1 MKKVFRIFL
10 LVLFGVIFIGTLVFL
25 YSKSKKK
32 PVIYQHSAPFVTNII
47 RKTVATGSVVPRKEV
62 EIKSKVSGIIEK
74 IYVEA
79 GQIIR
84 EGDLI
89 ARIKVIPDM
98 VNLNNAESRVERAN
112 ISFNDSKMNYDRQ
125 KKLFESRVISEAE
138 FQPYKTAF
146 ESAKEELDAAKS
158 NLELIR
164 DGVSKKAATGT
175 NTLVKATIE
184 GMILDVPV
192 KEGSSVIESNT
203 FNDGTT
209 IASIADMGVMIFKGK
224 VDESEVGKLHE
235 GMNLILTIGAI
246 EKEKYDAKLEYI
258 SPKGVLENGAV
269 QFEIKAALELKKNSF
284 VRAGYSAN
292 ADIVLEER
300 DSVLAIQES
309 LLQFSGDTAFVEII
323 NGPGKYKKCYVKTGI
338 SDGLNIE
345 ILSGLNKKDSIKVW
359 NIIEKKEEQKP

>member
-1 MKKVFRIFL
+1 MKKILRIL
-10 LVLFGVIFIGTLVFL
+10 LFIFIGVVFIGTLVFL
-25 YSKSKKK
+25 YNKSKKK
-32 PVIYQHSAPFVTNII
+32 PVVFQHSAPFVTNII

-62 EIKSKVSGIIEK
+62 EVKSKVSGIIEK
-74 IYVEA
+74 IFVEA
-79 GQIIR
+79 GQVIK

-112 ISFNDSKMNYDRQ
+112 ISLNDTKINYERN
-125 KKLFESRVISEAE
+125 KKLYELKVISESE
-138 FQPYKTAF
+138 FQPYKTAY
-146 ESAKEELDAAKS
+146 ETAKEELDAANS

-164 DGVSKKAATGT
+164 DGVTKKAVTGT
-175 NTLVKATIE
+175 NTLVRATIG
-184 GMILDVPV
+184 GMVLDVPV

-269 QFEIKAALELKKNSF
+269 QFEIKAALELKKNTF

-300 DSVLAIQES
+300 DSVMAIQES
-309 LLQFSGDTAFVEII
+309 LLQFAGDTVFVEILSA
-323 NGPGKYKKCYVKTGI
+323 PGKYKKCYVKTGI

-345 ILSGLNKKDSIKVW
+345 VLSGLSKKDSIKVW
-359 NIIEKKEEQKP
+359 NIVENKEQPGH